1 MSDADFETPTSPGI
15 AAASIKSQERLG
27 VLTDVTI
34 EVRVELGRARMSLQ
48 RAMKL
53 APGSNL
59 ELDKRAGDLL
69 DVTVNGRVVA
79 RGEAVVVGDRLGVR
93 IVEVL
98 GR

>member
-1 MSDADFETPTSPGI
+1 MSDAEFETPTSPGI
-15 AAASIKSQERLG
+15 AAASIRSQERLG

-34 EVRVELGRARMSLQ
+34 EVRVELGRARLSLS

-53 APGSNL
+53 AAGSAI

>member
-1 MSDADFETPTSPGI
+1 MSDAEFDTPTSPGI
-15 AAASIKSQERLG
+15 NASSIRSQERLG

-34 EVRVELGRARMSLQ
+34 EVKVELGRARMSLQ

-53 APGSNL
+53 AAGSAI